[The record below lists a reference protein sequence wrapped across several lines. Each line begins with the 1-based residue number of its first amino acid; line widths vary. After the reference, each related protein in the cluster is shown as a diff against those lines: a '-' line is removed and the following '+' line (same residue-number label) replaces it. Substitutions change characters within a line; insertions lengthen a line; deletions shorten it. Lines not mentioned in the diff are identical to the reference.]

1 MIVLMDNICGETQML
16 LLAVVKRRID
26 ELIINTVISA
36 LLGLEKL
43 DEEGRQMCL
52 GFL

>member
-1 MIVLMDNICGETQML
+1 MIVLMDSICGETQML

-26 ELIINTVISA
+26 ELINTVISV

-43 DEEGRQMCL
+43 DEEGRQMC
-52 GFL
+52 